1 MRKTLPDRLRHW
13 LPLLAI
19 AAGVILFDQ
28 ITKAYVVAHL
38 GYRESWMPIEAIAPF
53 FRFTHIR
60 NTGAAFGLF
69 PDGGTIFLIIA
80 LVVSALILYFYRQ
93 LPRGQWLFR
102 FALGLQLGGALGNAI
117 DRVRQGYV
125 VDFLH
130 VEFWPV
136 FNVADSAVV
145 VGVLLFAVEM
155 WREDRRAQQAT
166 QSERSRAGRPDGGD
180 PERPQDEHTIY
191 G

>member
-1 MRKTLPDRLRHW
+1 MRPGRVWHW
-13 LPLLAI
+13 LPLIAI
-19 AAGVILFDQ
+19 AGGVILLDQ

-69 PDGGTIFLIIA
+69 PDGGVIFLIIA
-80 LVVSALILYFYRQ
+80 LVVSAFILYFYRQ
-93 LPRGQWLFR
+93 IPRGQWLFR
-102 FALGLQLGGALGNAI
+102 LALGMQLGGALGNAI

-145 VGVLLFAVEM
+145 VGVLLFAFWM
-155 WREDRRAQQAT
+155 WREDRRAQAA
-166 QSERSRAGRPDGGD
+166 QSEQAHEGRPDSS
-180 PERPQDEHTIY
+180 PERPHDEHTIY